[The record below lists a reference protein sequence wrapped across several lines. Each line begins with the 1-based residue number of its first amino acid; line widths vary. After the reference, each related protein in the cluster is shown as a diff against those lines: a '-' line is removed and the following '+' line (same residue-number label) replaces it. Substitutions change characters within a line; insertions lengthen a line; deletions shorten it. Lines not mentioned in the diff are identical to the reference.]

1 MNVCGLWQAT
11 HRLAAAIANEDG
23 TLRPPITTPATP
35 EHIGHLLDYL
45 VTAGIDTLILAER
58 SHCLI
63 AQARDR
69 ALHLRL
75 VPHDLLEAIRQA
87 TALNHRPARHTAS
100 LLAGPSPPRCA
111 CTCATFAPPRPKKI
125 NSHSSERSAQI
136 APPSHIR
143 PPGDAI
149 RDNTRQLQRFIAKR
163 SR

>member
-1 MNVCGLWQAT
+1 MNVCALWQGS

-23 TLRPPITTPATP
+23 TLRPPITTTATP

-45 VTAGIDTLILAER
+45 VTAGIDTLILPER

-69 ALHLRL
+69 ALHVRL

-100 LLAGPSPPRCA
+100 LLARWPFTPALRLHLHELRPTQPR
-111 CTCATFAPPRPKKI
+111 K
-125 NSHSSERSAQI
+125 N
-136 APPSHIR
+136 
-143 PPGDAI
+143 
-149 RDNTRQLQRFIAKR
+149 QLVLF
-163 SR
+163 